1 MTITIV
7 IETDNAAFEEDL
19 NAEVARILEK
29 LADYL
34 RRNEQLE
41 PGFGD
46 LKLFDYNGKKVG
58 TVEVDQ

>member
-1 MTITIV
+1 MTMTIV

-58 TVEVDQ
+58 TVEVAQ